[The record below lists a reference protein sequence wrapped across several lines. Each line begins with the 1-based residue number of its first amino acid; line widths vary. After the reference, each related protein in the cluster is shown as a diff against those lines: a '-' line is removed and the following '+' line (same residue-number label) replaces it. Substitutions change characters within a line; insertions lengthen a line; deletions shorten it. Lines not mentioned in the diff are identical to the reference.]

1 MPDALIAT
9 PLPSLPRTPGQR
21 IIRAADAQNWLDGYR
36 FVEDARRAAD
46 ALTQSAQ
53 TAYDDAKA
61 RGFEEGRIAGAAEA
75 ATIVA
80 GTCADVDRY
89 LASIE
94 SQLIEL
100 SVAITEQVIGRLDD
114 ADIVAR
120 AARHALASFR
130 REKHLKIR
138 VAPQLVDEV
147 QQALSESLGPD
158 SPERALIVESD
169 AKLGARQC
177 TIISEFAVV
186 DASLDAQL
194 DIVRRMAA
202 ASGENG

>member
-1 MPDALIAT
+1 MSDGPIAAA
-9 PLPSLPRTPGQR
+9 LPSLPRSPGRR

-36 FVEDARRAAD
+36 FVDDARCAAD
-46 ALTQSAQ
+46 AMTQSAQ
-53 TAYDDAKA
+53 AAYDDAKA

-89 LASIE
+89 LATIE
-94 SQLIEL
+94 SQLTEL
-100 SVAITEQVIGRLDD
+100 SLAIAEQVIGRLDD

-120 AARHALASFR
+120 AAKHALASFR

-138 VAPQLVDEV
+138 VAPQLVEEV

-158 SPERALIVESD
+158 APDRALIVEGD
-169 AKLGARQC
+169 AKFGPRQC
-177 TIISEFAVV
+177 TIVSEFAIV

-202 ASGENG
+202 ASGESA